1 MSQEWYFFVD
11 IVGSSNPNIKLNT
24 QIEKIK
30 KLVQIIKD
38 FLLTHPE
45 LYKSFTGDGMLIV
58 FPNYQHALDLAIQ
71 SSFKIQEYNKT
82 IQSSY
87 KEELHVRIG
96 IGTGTSEHFEDGVH
110 DQIGS
115 MGSEPNKC

>member
-1 MSQEWYFFVD
+1 MIQEWYFFID

-45 LYKSFTGDGMLIV
+45 SYKSFIFLTLLPLEQFRNLSGH
-58 FPNYQHALDLAIQ
+58 F
-71 SSFKIQEYNKT
+71 F
-82 IQSSY
+82 SY
-87 KEELHVRIG
+87 KELICNELNNIFRL
-96 IGTGTSEHFEDGVH
+96 E
-110 DQIGS
+110 
-115 MGSEPNKC
+115 